1 MLTLVMKRDLT
12 EQDRKDIEECF
23 IKFNREEIKFDDGIK
38 FKVVKT
44 LNEIPNPPAKE
55 PLKVTYVNISEYYN
69 GTNVGNY
76 VFDYM
81 YYMNIIV
88 PLIKSGIGIK
98 HPEGCS
104 CGHCH

>member
-12 EQDRKDIEECF
+12 EQDRKDIEDCF
-23 IKFNREEIKFDDGIK
+23 IKFTREEIKFDDGVKFRVIK
-38 FKVVKT
+38 S
-44 LNEIPNPPAKE
+44 LNEIPNPPHE
-55 PLKVTYVNISEYYN
+55 ECLKVTYVNVSEYYN

-98 HPEGCS
+98 HPVGCT
-104 CGHCH
+104 CGHC